1 MRKFLILALLPFVVF
16 AFSACDGK
24 AENDTQ
30 NSVQLTSETVTE
42 TVTAAQT
49 QATAQQEETTQMNR
63 KTLELAVDGTAL
75 NVQWED
81 NDAVDDLLKM
91 VQNGEITVETSR
103 YGGFEQVGSL
113 PDSLTRNDSQ
123 MTAQPGDIM
132 LYSGNQ
138 IVIFFGSNSWS
149 YTKLGHVSG
158 VSENELSTILDKE
171 TATVTISVD

>member
-16 AFSACDGK
+16 AFSACDGR
-24 AENDTQ
+24 AEKDTQ
-30 NSVQLTSETVTE
+30 SSSQLTSETVNS
-42 TVTAAQT
+42 AQT
-49 QATAQQEETTQMNR
+49 QTTAQQEETTQMNSN
-63 KTLELAVDGTAL
+63 TLELTVDGTAL

-81 NDAVDDLLKM
+81 NDAVDDLLEM
-91 VQNGEITVETSR
+91 AQNGEITVETSR

-123 MTAQPGDIM
+123 MTARPGDIM

-149 YTKLGHVSG
+149 YTKLGHISG
-158 VSENELSTILDKE
+158 VSENELSKMLDKE
-171 TATVTISVD
+171 TATVTISKG

>member
-16 AFSACDGK
+16 AFSACDGR

-30 NSVQLTSETVTE
+30 SSAHLTSE

-49 QATAQQEETTQMNR
+49 QTTAQQEETTQMNSN
-63 KTLELAVDGTAL
+63 TLELTVDGTTL

-81 NDAVDDLLKM
+81 NDAVDDLLEM
-91 VQNGEITVETSR
+91 AQNGEITVETSR

-123 MTAQPGDIM
+123 MTARPGDIM

-149 YTKLGHVSG
+149 YTKLGHISG

-171 TATVTISVD
+171 TATVTISKG